1 MTDAPTCAE
10 SIIKSTRRERRKTSS
25 LKSGDSAPK
34 PKRLGLMRILQLH
47 SNFIVYK
54 PVQKE
59 IALAE
64 HAEKKET
71 RLEELVVLFTAV
83 EEGDN
88 ARVAEKAI
96 DEVQGFLEKL
106 GVNRILIYPY
116 AHLSS
121 KLAKPA
127 GALETVKA
135 MESYASKKGI
145 ETFRAPF
152 GWNKQFTISIKGHP
166 LAEQSR
172 VIWPEEAKEKEEEK
186 ISEAVK
192 AEEKLKSSWH
202 VLQPDGKM
210 VLAEEFNFKDHKDLE
225 KFARYEISKVRASQQ
240 MPPHVQLMKKL
251 EICDYE
257 PGSDPGNLRWYPKGR
272 LIKAL
277 LEQFVSTKMSEY
289 GAMEVETPVMYDF
302 QHPSLAD
309 YLNRFPARQYVLK
322 SEDKELFLR
331 FAACFGQFLIV
342 HDAQF
347 SYKDMPMK
355 VYELTRYSFRKE
367 KSGEVVGLRR
377 LRAFSMPD
385 CHAFCTNLEQAKD
398 EFLKRFK
405 MCSKILSEIGL
416 NKDEYEVGIRF
427 TKDFYEENK
436 KFITSLAKTFGK
448 PMLAEVWNERF
459 FYFVL
464 KWDINYVDN
473 QDKAAA
479 LSTDQ
484 LDVENA
490 ERYGIYYV
498 DEKGEKKLPLILHC
512 SPSGAI
518 ERVVY
523 ALLER
528 AYKAQKSGKV
538 PMLPVWLSPT
548 QVRLIPVSSSYLKD
562 VEKNAEIMEGCRIRV
577 DIDDR
582 PMTLQKKVRDAE
594 MEWIPYIIVVGQ
606 KEIDSGL
613 LPVRDRSTREM
624 RKLKLKDLTSECQ
637 EILGDKPFRP
647 LPLPKYLSKRPQFYG

>member
-1 MTDAPTCAE
+1 
-10 SIIKSTRRERRKTSS
+10 
-25 LKSGDSAPK
+25 
-34 PKRLGLMRILQLH
+34 MRILQLH
-47 SNFIVYK
+47 SNFIAYK

-64 HAEKKET
+64 EAEKKEV

-88 ARVAEKAI
+88 IKVAEMAI
-96 DEVQGFLEKL
+96 DEVHGFLEKL

-121 KLAKPA
+121 KLAKPSE
-127 GALETVKA
+127 ALKTVKA

-172 VIWPEEAKEKEEEK
+172 VVLPAEAKEKGEEEQV
-186 ISEAVK
+186 SEAVK
-192 AEEKLKSSWH
+192 AEEQLRSFWYI
-202 VLQPDGKM
+202 LQPDGKM
-210 VLAEEFNFKDHKDLE
+210 VPVEEFNFKGHKDLE

-240 MPPHVQLMKKL
+240 MPPHVQLMRKL

-257 PGSDPGNLRWYPKGR
+257 AGSDPGNIRWYPKGR

-277 LEQFVSTKMSEY
+277 LEQFVSAKMNEY

-309 YLNRFPARQYVLK
+309 YLNRFPARQYLLK

-331 FAACFGQFLIV
+331 FAACFGQFLMV

-347 SYKDMPMK
+347 SYKAMPMK

-385 CHAFCTNLEQAKD
+385 CHAFCTDLEQAKK
-398 EFLKRFK
+398 EFVIRFK
-405 MCSKILSEIGL
+405 MCVQVLDEIGL
-416 NKDEYEVGIRF
+416 DKDEYEVGIRF

-436 KFITSLAKTFGK
+436 KFIASLAKTFGR
-448 PMLAEVWNERF
+448 PMLAEMWRERF
-459 FYFVL
+459 FYFIL
-464 KWDINYVDN
+464 KWDMNYVDN

-490 ERYGIYYV
+490 KRYGINYV
-498 DEKGEKKLPLILHC
+498 DDKGEKKLPLILHC

-528 AYKAQKSGKV
+528 AYKVQKSGKV

-548 QVRLIPVSSSYLKD
+548 QVRLIPISSSYLRD
-562 VEKNAEIMEGCRIRV
+562 VEKIAEEMEACRIRV

-582 PMTLQKKVRDAE
+582 AMTLQKRVRDAE
-594 MEWIPYIIVVGQ
+594 MEWVPYIIVVGQ
-606 KEIDSGL
+606 KELESEV
-613 LPVRDRSTREM
+613 LPVRDRSTGGM
-624 RKLKLKDLTSECQ
+624 RKLKLKNLTAEVQ
-637 EILGDKPFRP
+637 KILGDKPFRP

>member
-1 MTDAPTCAE
+1 
-10 SIIKSTRRERRKTSS
+10 
-25 LKSGDSAPK
+25 
-34 PKRLGLMRILQLH
+34 MRILQLH
-47 SNFIVYK
+47 SNFIAYK

-64 HAEKKET
+64 EAEKKEV

-88 ARVAEKAI
+88 IKVAEMAI
-96 DEVQGFLEKL
+96 DEVHGFLEKL

-121 KLAKPA
+121 KLAKPSE
-127 GALETVKA
+127 ALKTVKA

-172 VIWPEEAKEKEEEK
+172 VVLPAEAKEKGEEERV
-186 ISEAVK
+186 SEAVK
-192 AEEKLKSSWH
+192 AEEQLRSFWYI
-202 VLQPDGKM
+202 LQPDGKM
-210 VLAEEFNFKDHKDLE
+210 VPVEEFNFKGHKDLE

-257 PGSDPGNLRWYPKGR
+257 AGSDPGNIRWYPKGR

-277 LEQFVSTKMSEY
+277 LEQFVSAKMNEY

-302 QHPSLAD
+302 QHPSLTD
-309 YLNRFPARQYVLK
+309 YLNRFPARQYLLK

-331 FAACFGQFLIV
+331 FAACFGQFLMV

-347 SYKDMPMK
+347 SYKAMPMK

-385 CHAFCTNLEQAKD
+385 CHAFCTNLEQAKK
-398 EFLKRFK
+398 EFVIRFK
-405 MCSKILSEIGL
+405 MCVQVLDEIGL
-416 NKDEYEVGIRF
+416 DKDEYEVGIRF

-436 KFITSLAKTFGK
+436 KFIASLAKTFGR
-448 PMLAEVWNERF
+448 PMLAEMWRERF
-459 FYFVL
+459 FYFIL
-464 KWDINYVDN
+464 KWDMNYVDN

-490 ERYGIYYV
+490 KRYGINYV
-498 DEKGEKKLPLILHC
+498 DDKGEKKLPLILHC

-528 AYKAQKSGKV
+528 AYKVQKSGKV

-548 QVRLIPVSSSYLKD
+548 QVRLIPISSSYLKD
-562 VEKNAEIMEGCRIRV
+562 VEKIAEEMEACRIRV

-582 PMTLQKKVRDAE
+582 AMTLQKRVRDAE
-594 MEWIPYIIVVGQ
+594 MEWVPYIIVVGQ
-606 KEIDSGL
+606 KELESEV
-613 LPVRDRSTREM
+613 LPVRGRSTGGM
-624 RKLKLKDLTSECQ
+624 RKLTLKNLTAEVQ
-637 EILGDKPFRP
+637 KILGDKPFRP